1 MSGDQ
6 VPLAVLDNGP
16 HEYVEVLTGLAL
28 LNQSFESLRGDL
40 AELRVGMTQTLSE
53 LQRRNELTQEGLNR
67 LRIEHT
73 ARSGLLDRTVED
85 VNRLYKRIA
94 AIERLIPVL
103 RAVMWLGAALGVS
116 VMALIWAMITGQA
129 QVIFIR

>member
-1 MSGDQ
+1 MLS
-6 VPLAVLDNGP
+6 VLDDGP
-16 HEYVEVLTGLAL
+16 QGYAEVLTGLAL
-28 LNQSFESLRGDL
+28 LNQSFTALRDDM

-53 LQRRNELTQEGLNR
+53 LQRRNELTQESLNR

-85 VNRLYKRIA
+85 VNRLYKRMA
-94 AIERLIPVL
+94 AVERLIPAL
-103 RAVMWLGAALGVS
+103 RAMMWIGAALGGS
-116 VMALIWAMITGQA
+116 VMALIWALITGQA

>member
-1 MSGDQ
+1 M
-6 VPLAVLDNGP
+6 LDDGLQG
-16 HEYVEVLTGLAL
+16 YAEVLTGLAL
-28 LNQSFESLRGDL
+28 LNQSFTALRDDM

-53 LQRRNELTQEGLNR
+53 LQRRNELTQESLNR

-85 VNRLYKRIA
+85 VNRLYKRMA
-94 AIERLIPVL
+94 AVERLIPAL
-103 RAVMWLGAALGVS
+103 RAVMWIGAALGVS
-116 VMALIWAMITGQA
+116 VMALIWALITGQA